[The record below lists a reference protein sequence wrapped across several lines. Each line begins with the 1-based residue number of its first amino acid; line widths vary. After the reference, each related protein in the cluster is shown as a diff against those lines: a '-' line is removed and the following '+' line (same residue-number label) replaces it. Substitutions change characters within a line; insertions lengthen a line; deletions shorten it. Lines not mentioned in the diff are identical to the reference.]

1 MSIYIARAEEVI
13 WRRIGEEVVVIKDDG
28 LSTHV
33 LNKTAGFIWEL
44 ADGKLSIDDIVA
56 RLCERFEV
64 SSEEARVDVEQL
76 IAKLAAI
83 KLLNRTGELIQS

>member
-44 ADGKLSIDDIVA
+44 ADGKLSIDEIVA

-64 SSEEARVDVEQL
+64 SSEEARIDVEQL

-83 KLLNRTGELIQS
+83 KLLNRTGELIES

>member
-1 MSIYIARAEEVI
+1 MSNYVARAEEVI

-44 ADGKLSIDDIVA
+44 ADGKLSIDEIVV

-64 SSEEARVDVEQL
+64 SSEEARADVEQL
-76 IAKLAAI
+76 VAKLAAI
-83 KLLNRTGELIQS
+83 KLLNRTGELIKS